1 MILVFLVVSILLI
14 ILGCWINSKDK
25 YAENGTGFVVFGTVA
40 TILTVIAIVFL
51 LANVSSS
58 FTIDEKIEMYQKENQ
73 NIETSITKVVENYK
87 DYEKE
92 IFENVKPEEVVLVA
106 TQVYPELKSNTLVE
120 KQIDV
125 YLKNNKSDKKNV
137 NNSKLRVCMDFE
149 ESKLDDIICH
159 GFIYEY
165 NLKKKGV

>member
-14 ILGCWINSKDK
+14 ILGYFLSLKDENSGFSFCLV
-25 YAENGTGFVVFGTVA
+25 GTII
-40 TILTVIAIVFL
+40 TIITVIAILFL
-51 LANVSSS
+51 IVSVSDS

-92 IFENVKPEEVVLVA
+92 IFENVKPEEVITIA
-106 TQVYPELKSNTLVE
+106 TQIYPELKSNTLVE

-125 YLKNNKSDKKNV
+125 YLKNNKKIKSLKEDKINYK
-137 NNSKLRVCMDFE
+137 
-149 ESKLDDIICH
+149 ICKWWLYF
-159 GFIYEY
+159 G
-165 NLKKKGV
+165 

>member
-1 MILVFLVVSILLI
+1 MILVFLVISILLV
-14 ILGCWINSKDK
+14 ILGGWINSKDK
-25 YAENGTGFVVFGTVA
+25 YAADGEIFVIFGIIA
-40 TILTVIAIVFL
+40 TIISVIAIVFL

-58 FTIDEKIEMYQKENQ
+58 FTIDEKISMYQKENK

-125 YLKNNKSDKKNV
+125 YLKNNKKIKSLKEDKINYKTC
-137 NNSKLRVCMDFE
+137 KWWLYF
-149 ESKLDDIICH
+149 
-159 GFIYEY
+159 G
-165 NLKKKGV
+165 G